1 MTDVTKPSFH
11 LDETSAGV
19 EGPASTHEPET
30 DLWNR
35 HSGGPC
41 PVAPGTEVLVKY
53 RNGVQSDE
61 ILSKQ
66 RRWEAWPAD
75 IGDSDWDIVEWKL
88 APSTTLRAF

>member
-1 MTDVTKPSFH
+1 MW
-11 LDETSAGV
+11 
-19 EGPASTHEPET
+19 GPALCSSSQSVTATPTIIPEAEAG
-30 DLWNR
+30 LWNH

-88 APSTTLRAF
+88 APRT